1 MEKGRWNGGLMCN
14 HESSSKHC
22 VFCVFFG
29 FAGDFEKV
37 PMEEDSGH
45 GGMIIKC

>member
-1 MEKGRWNGGLMCN
+1 MEKGRWNGGFMCN
-14 HESSSKHC
+14 HESSGKH
-22 VFCVFFG
+22 CVFFG

-37 PMEEDSGH
+37 PMEEDAGH